1 MVFIT
6 VHEFVYD
13 SYMGFSL
20 RFIGVLITLYRL
32 LVFVEN
38 KLSAGLIG
46 QLSLYFKKNPMI
58 SSALQFTCDVMGQ
71 FLKNR
76 LGLDENKVLLN
87 NLIEGNGSLPQEN
100 QNKIIVSL
108 INIEKETSRPFYN
121 RNKQLPNDSFADT
134 NLSERYNLDI
144 LISANFENYNE
155 TLKFLDEVLLFFQI
169 NNSIDASSSSN
180 MPDGIPRLEF
190 EIEKIT
196 YHQMQ
201 SLWTAMGAKY
211 QPSVIYKMRLI
222 TIQGNEADRFIPAIK
237 KTSAK
242 AIS

>member
-1 MVFIT
+1 
-6 VHEFVYD
+6 
-13 SYMGFSL
+13 
-20 RFIGVLITLYRL
+20 
-32 LVFVEN
+32 
-38 KLSAGLIG
+38 
-46 QLSLYFKKNPMI
+46 MI

-100 QNKIIVSL
+100 QNKVIVSL

-121 RNKQLPNDSFADT
+121 RNQQVSTEKYADT

-144 LISANFENYNE
+144 LISANFENYSE
-155 TLKFLDEVLLFFQI
+155 TLKFLDEVLLFFQV
-169 NNSIDASSSSN
+169 NNSFDSSTFSK
-180 MPDGIPRLEF
+180 MPEGIPRLEF

-222 TIQGNEADRFIPAIK
+222 SIQANESNRFIPVIK
-237 KTSAK
+237 KTKVK

>member
-1 MVFIT
+1 
-6 VHEFVYD
+6 
-13 SYMGFSL
+13 
-20 RFIGVLITLYRL
+20 
-32 LVFVEN
+32 
-38 KLSAGLIG
+38 
-46 QLSLYFKKNPMI
+46 MI
-58 SSALQFTCDVMGQ
+58 SKALQFTCDVMGQ
-71 FLKNR
+71 FLKHR

-108 INIEKETSRPFYN
+108 INIEKETARPFYN
-121 RNKQLPNDSFADT
+121 RNQKLPDNNFSDT

-144 LISANFENYNE
+144 LISSNFENYNE

-169 NNSIDASSSSN
+169 NNSFDSSSYSN
-180 MPDGIPRLEF
+180 LPDGIPKLEF

-222 TIQGNEADRFIPAIK
+222 NVQANEADRFIPAIV
-237 KTSAK
+237 KTTAK
-242 AIS
+242 ATS